1 MRIAV
6 LCTATTRHQAG
17 GTEVH
22 AEFIARLAAAKG
34 HTVTCITSARED
46 GAEQETKDGYTTCY
60 LPGTDHR
67 MSRSQAPAWWRE
79 SAKKISELAAK
90 DGLDVI
96 WAENLSGQYYAS
108 RFRERVGVPV
118 ISIIQGL
125 GVAGEIKSAYGRVDS
140 FGELAYFLTRYAAQ
154 IVFYYIPRFR
164 RMVRF
169 SDRLIAISRE
179 TLEAVAAEYPSAREK
194 LRLVYNFIDTRRF
207 RPDAEL
213 RDRTRAALG
222 IPRDARLLLLC
233 GVAHRQKGFHIG
245 VEAFKRVLG
254 EIPGARLL
262 LVGNGPELPALKK
275 LVSDE
280 KLEASVIFAGN
291 VPNENLPAYYNAADL
306 YLNPT
311 LRQEGLG
318 IVIIEAMAC
327 GLPSVVS
334 RIGGTGSTIDDGVS
348 GFFVPAGDAAALG
361 VRAVEVLKNKEL
373 ARAMSAAARE
383 KALRVFSEKNID
395 HYLEISREI
404 ARDLS

>member
-6 LCTATTRHQAG
+6 LCTATMRHQAG

-46 GAEQETKDGYTTCY
+46 GVEQEAKDGYTTCY
-60 LPGTDHR
+60 LPGTDYR

-79 SAKKISELAAK
+79 SSKKISELAAK

-96 WAENLSGQYYAS
+96 WAENLSGQYYAA
-108 RFRERVGVPV
+108 RLREETGIPM
-118 ISIIQGL
+118 ISVIQGL
-125 GVAGEIKSAYGRVDS
+125 GVAGEIKSAYARADS
-140 FGELAYFLTRYAAQ
+140 LRELAYFFTRYAAQ
-154 IVFYYIPRFR
+154 VIFYYIPRFR

-179 TLEAVAAEYPSAREK
+179 TLEAVAAEYPSSREK

-213 RDRTRAALG
+213 RARTRAALG
-222 IPRDARLLLLC
+222 IPQDARLLLMC
-233 GVAHRQKGFHIG
+233 GVAHRQKGFHVG
-245 VEAFKRVLG
+245 VEAFKKVLR
-254 EIPGARLL
+254 EVPGARLII
-262 LVGNGPELPALKK
+262 VGNGPELPALKQ

-280 KLEASVIFAGN
+280 KLEASVTLAGN

-334 RIGGTGSTIDDGVS
+334 RIGGTGSTIDDGAS
-348 GFFVPAGDAAALG
+348 GFFVPPGDAAALG
-361 VRAVEVLKNKEL
+361 ARAVDILKNKEL

-383 KALRVFSEKNID
+383 KALRVFSERNID
-395 HYLEISREI
+395 QYLEISREI
-404 ARDLS
+404 AKDRS

>member
-179 TLEAVAAEYPSAREK
+179 TLEAASYITLSIQGASGPTPNCATEPARRWAFPGTQDSCCCAAWRTGRK
-194 LRLVYNFIDTRRF
+194 VFI
-207 RPDAEL
+207 
-213 RDRTRAALG
+213 
-222 IPRDARLLLLC
+222 
-233 GVAHRQKGFHIG
+233 
-245 VEAFKRVLG
+245 
-254 EIPGARLL
+254 
-262 LVGNGPELPALKK
+262 
-275 LVSDE
+275 
-280 KLEASVIFAGN
+280 
-291 VPNENLPAYYNAADL
+291 
-306 YLNPT
+306 
-311 LRQEGLG
+311 
-318 IVIIEAMAC
+318 
-327 GLPSVVS
+327 
-334 RIGGTGSTIDDGVS
+334 S
-348 GFFVPAGDAAALG
+348 G
-361 VRAVEVLKNKEL
+361 
-373 ARAMSAAARE
+373 
-383 KALRVFSEKNID
+383 
-395 HYLEISREI
+395 
-404 ARDLS
+404 